1 MLLSVSL
8 FVICILASSVGA
20 IVGAGGGVIIKPV
33 VDLLGLL
40 DVKTA
45 SFCCGCTVLAMSISS
60 LIRTR
65 NDGVKLE
72 VKTSTFLAVGAV
84 LGGLIGKALL
94 EYVAASA
101 NTAVLK
107 TSQSIA
113 QAVITLGVL
122 LYITYKAKLPSYRMK
137 SPVAI
142 IAAGICLGVISSF
155 LGIGGGTSN
164 VAVLTFCF
172 SMDSKQAAKNS
183 IYVIV
188 FSQISSIVQ
197 SFARNTVPVFEWYT
211 LVSMMAGGV
220 GGALV
225 GAAISKRINNSGVDK
240 ILKILLVII
249 IGICIYNAFR
259 G

>member
-1 MLLSVSL
+1 MVLSSLL
-8 FVICILASSVGA
+8 FMICLLASSVGA

-33 VDLLGLL
+33 VDLFGLL
-40 DVKTA
+40 RVDVA

-65 NDGVKLE
+65 NDGIKLE
-72 VKTSTFLAVGAV
+72 LKTSTPLAIGAV
-84 LGGLIGKALL
+84 LGGLVGKALL
-94 EYVAASA
+94 EFVKTSA
-101 NTAVLK
+101 DLGMLK

-113 QAVITLGVL
+113 QAIITLGVL
-122 LYITYKAKLPSYRMK
+122 LYIMYKTKLPSYHMTNPL
-137 SPVAI
+137 SIV
-142 IAAGICLGVISSF
+142 AAGMCLGIISSF

-197 SFARNTVPVFEWYT
+197 SFARGSVPEFAWYT
-211 LVSMMAGGV
+211 LVCMAAGGV
-220 GGALV
+220 GGALI
-225 GAAISKRINNSGVDK
+225 GAAVSKRIDNSGVDK
-240 ILKILLVII
+240 ILKGLLVVI
-249 IGICIYNAFR
+249 IGICIYNAFK
-259 G
+259 